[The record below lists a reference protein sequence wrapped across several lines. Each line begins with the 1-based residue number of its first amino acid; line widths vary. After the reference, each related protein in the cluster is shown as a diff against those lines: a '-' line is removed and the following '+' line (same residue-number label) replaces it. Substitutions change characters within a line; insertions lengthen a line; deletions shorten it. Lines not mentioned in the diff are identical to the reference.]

1 MFQWTATVGRCRW
14 GLAAV
19 VAAAALAALGAT
31 ATEAMAASDIGRNIG
46 NEIDTWAKA
55 LMLGTAALVAIPILA
70 KRDVAG
76 GAVIGLLVVVVGGFA
91 FAPGAVKSVISG
103 LWKAIGG

>member
-1 MFQWTATVGRCRW
+1 MPKSTVTGSRPWLVVFAATV
-14 GLAAV
+14 AAS
-19 VAAAALAALGAT
+19 ALLGAT
-31 ATEAMAASDIGRNIG
+31 ATEALAASDIGRNIG

-103 LWKAIGG
+103 LWKAIGA